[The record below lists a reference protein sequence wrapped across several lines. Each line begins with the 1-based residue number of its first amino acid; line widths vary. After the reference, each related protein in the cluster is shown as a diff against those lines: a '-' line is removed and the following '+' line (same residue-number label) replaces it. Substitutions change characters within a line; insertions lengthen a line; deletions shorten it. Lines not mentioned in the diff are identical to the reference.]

1 MATAPSLPER
11 PPPAEGNPYA
21 PPAEF
26 HASDLLPADPLLSR
40 RKQLAAERSVKVLG
54 WALLVGLAWI
64 FSKDL
69 DRLARFDPTKWLRVL
84 GFLFETILPVTLGFG
99 LAFLWPSARIVG
111 TIVALVVVFRLEWPL
126 SLAPA
131 ALLLFLIHSKWTR
144 DLFSPVHKILRQATP
159 ELDLRRRTILLMMLA
174 ALLLTYAAIW
184 LGWRGGG

>member
-11 PPPAEGNPYA
+11 PPPVAGNPYA

-26 HASDLLPADPLLSR
+26 HASDFLPADPLISR
-40 RKQLAAERSVKVLG
+40 RKQLAAERSVKLLG
-54 WALLVGLAWI
+54 WALLVGLALI
-64 FSKDL
+64 FSKDI

-99 LAFLWPSARIVG
+99 LAFLWPSARIIG

-159 ELDLRRRTILLMMLA
+159 ELDLRRRTILMMLA
-174 ALLLTYAAIW
+174 ALLFTYAAIW
-184 LGWRGGG
+184 FGWRGGG